1 MHEEKVRR
9 PFVLI
14 QVQRPLWQP
23 MQMLSLGEVQFNI
36 KIWVNKQKVTTQFL
50 WTEKVYNEFGT
61 ST

>member
-1 MHEEKVRR
+1 MLEEKVRL

-14 QVQRPLWQP
+14 QGQRPLWHP